1 MRDGQERLV
10 AGHTGAGEVVV
21 GGRAADAAASY
32 DDPAMSDDLSV
43 PRLAGRRCIV
53 TGAARG
59 IGAAIA
65 RTFAD
70 HGATVGVLDVAADVK
85 AVAADVDGPAEV
97 VDVADP
103 PATRHAVQQ
112 LVAALGGVDVLV
124 NNAGILR
131 ITPLLEITV
140 EEWDLVMDVNA
151 RSMLVT
157 TQAAAPVMIAAG
169 RGGRIV
175 NIASMG
181 AKKAGANQAHYA
193 ASKAAVVSLTQAAAI
208 ELGPHGITANAICPG
223 YVLTEMGAATRTPEM
238 VAAWSA
244 TSPLGRC
251 AEPSDVAA
259 MALFLASEDA
269 AYCTGQAFN
278 VSGGMMMQ

>member
-1 MRDGQERLV
+1 MRP
-10 AGHTGAGEVVV
+10 GAS
-21 GGRAADAAASY
+21 GG
-32 DDPAMSDDLSV
+32 
-43 PRLAGRRCIV
+43 RLAGRRGIV

-65 RTFAD
+65 ATFARE
-70 HGATVGVLDVAADVK
+70 GAAVGVLDVSPDVK
-85 AVAADVDGPAEV
+85 AVAAELDGPAEI
-97 VDVADP
+97 VDLADP
-103 PATRHAVQQ
+103 AASREAVSR
-112 LVAALGGVDVLV
+112 LIGALGGIDVLV

-131 ITPLLEITV
+131 RTPLLDITV

-157 TQAAAPVMIAAG
+157 TQVAAGAMIAAG
-169 RGGRIV
+169 RGGRII

-181 AKKAGANQAHYA
+181 AKRAAAEQAHYA

-208 ELGPHGITANAICPG
+208 ELGAHGITVNAICPG

-251 AEPSDVAA
+251 AEPADVAS
-259 MALFLASEDA
+259 MALFLASDDA

-278 VSGGMMMQ
+278 VTGGMMMH